1 MSLHV
6 LMRGVP
12 LPASCVVVQ
21 TETVYADGTRV
32 FTYRNNTTRELSPE
46 GHIIVRFHNGDIR
59 KVRQAPSC
67 ARSPN
72 ERAADGA
79 RDTVR
84 PRLRVWQTH
93 TSTGVE
99 VYYFAEAK
107 TTHTSFPDGSQ
118 LYEFPNGQVERHF
131 PDASKEIKYPDGTV
145 KEVLPTGEMRSVFP
159 DGTRL
164 TELPDGRKVG
174 GDLRSCVRERCG
186 RTDWVA
192 VAGGMRMRA
201 VLTQPARHTA
211 GWPPD
216 GMCMH
221 RSSTALTAKSKA
233 RSSHRR
239 RWHERWWSHH
249 SVDLAQHTSSRLT
262 YCSD

>member
-1 MSLHV
+1 M
-6 LMRGVP
+6 
-12 LPASCVVVQ
+12 VQ

-59 KVRQAPSC
+59 KVGQAPSC
-67 ARSPN
+67 ARSLN
-72 ERAADGA
+72 ERAADGARDGA

-84 PRLRVWQTH
+84 PRLWVWQTH

-174 GDLRSCVRERCG
+174 GDVRSRVHVRCG
-186 RTDWVA
+186 RTGWAA

-233 RSSHRR
+233 RSSHHR

-249 SVDLAQHTSSRLT
+249 SVDFPHARNCAAHQFEVD